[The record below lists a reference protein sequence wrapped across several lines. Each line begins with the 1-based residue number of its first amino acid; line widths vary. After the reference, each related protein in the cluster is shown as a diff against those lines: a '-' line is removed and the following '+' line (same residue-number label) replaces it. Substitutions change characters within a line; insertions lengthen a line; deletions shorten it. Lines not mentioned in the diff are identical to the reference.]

1 MAVARTLVMHPK
13 IIFAD
18 EPTGNLDGVRSK
30 QLMQYLEKVNKENNI
45 TIIMVTHDSLDA
57 AYSSQMYYI
66 EDGKIKDHLLK
77 KDDLFDSYFNKIVK
91 ISMEV

>member
-30 QLMQYLEKVNKENNI
+30 QLMQYLEKVNREKNI
-45 TIIMVTHDSLDA
+45 TVIMVTHDPLDA

-77 KDDLFDSYFNKIVK
+77 KDDSFDTYFNKIVK
-91 ISMEV
+91 ISMEL